1 MDAQSKRITLTTALV
16 AIFSAFAV
24 SAQAADI
31 KVLSDGPIKPA
42 LTKVVDLFRQET
54 HIQVHTGST
63 TYSTSGPRAGDFDP
77 WVQKRIEGG
86 EAADV
91 VIVEPDFVE
100 ELVRAGKVNAGNR
113 PIIGHVGFGLG
124 NRRDS
129 PAHDISSPEEF
140 KQTLLGADTIVFN
153 NLGSGNSFAK
163 VLEKLGIAEVLKPK
177 IVRTTTPD
185 GIFELVLKGNGD
197 DIMAGTIPLI
207 ATTPGIKLLGPF
219 PGDLQSYLTFT
230 AVLTTNASQPE
241 TAESFIKFL
250 VSSKAKDTFA
260 ANGVN

>member
-42 LTKVVDLFRQET
+42 LTKVADLFRQET
-54 HIQVHTGST
+54 HTQVHMV
-63 TYSTSGPRAGDFDP
+63 FDP

-129 PAHDISSPEEF
+129 PAHDISSPEEL

-153 NLGSGNSFAK
+153 NVGSGNSFAK

-177 IVRTTTPD
+177 FVRTTPD
-185 GIFELVLKGNGD
+185 GIFEPVLKGNGD

>member
-42 LTKVVDLFRQET
+42 LTKVADLFREET
-54 HIQVHTGST
+54 HTQVHMV
-63 TYSTSGPRAGDFDP
+63 FDP

-91 VIVEPDFVE
+91 VITEPDLIE

-129 PAHDISSPEEF
+129 PAHDISSPEEL

-153 NLGSGNSFAK
+153 NVGSGNAFAK
-163 VLEKLGIAEVLKPK
+163 VLEKLGIAKVLKPK
-177 IVRTTTPD
+177 IERTTAPD

-241 TAESFIKFL
+241 SAESFIKFL

>member
-42 LTKVVDLFRQET
+42 LTKVADLFRQET
-54 HIQVHTGST
+54 HTQVHI
-63 TYSTSGPRAGDFDP
+63 AFDP

-129 PAHDISSPEEF
+129 PAHDISSPEEL

-153 NLGSGNSFAK
+153 NVGSGNSFAK

>member
-16 AIFSAFAV
+16 AILSAFAV
-24 SAQAADI
+24 SAQAAEI

-42 LTKVVDLFRQET
+42 LTKVADLFRQET
-54 HIQVHTGST
+54 HTQVHMV
-63 TYSTSGPRAGDFDP
+63 FDP

-91 VIVEPDFVE
+91 VIVEPDSVE

-129 PAHDISSPEEF
+129 PAHDISSPEEL

-153 NLGSGNSFAK
+153 NVGSGNSFAK

-207 ATTPGIKLLGPF
+207 ATTPGIKFLGPF

-230 AVLTTNASQPE
+230 AVLATNASQPE

-250 VSSKAKDTFA
+250 VSPKAKDTFA

>member
-16 AIFSAFAV
+16 AILSAFAV

-42 LTKVVDLFRQET
+42 LTKVADLFRQET
-54 HIQVHTGST
+54 HTQVHMV
-63 TYSTSGPRAGDFDP
+63 FDP

-91 VIVEPDFVE
+91 VIVEPDSVE

>member
-16 AIFSAFAV
+16 AILSAFAV
-24 SAQAADI
+24 SAQAAEI

-42 LTKVVDLFRQET
+42 LTKVADLFRQET
-54 HIQVHTGST
+54 HTQVHM
-63 TYSTSGPRAGDFDP
+63 AFDP

-129 PAHDISSPEEF
+129 PAHDISSPEEL

-250 VSSKAKDTFA
+250 VSPKAKDTFA

>member
-24 SAQAADI
+24 SAQAAEI

-42 LTKVVDLFRQET
+42 LTKVADLFRQET
-54 HIQVHTGST
+54 HTQVHM
-63 TYSTSGPRAGDFDP
+63 AFDP

-129 PAHDISSPEEF
+129 PAHDISSPEEL

>member
-1 MDAQSKRITLTTALV
+1 MQETDQLLV
-16 AIFSAFAV
+16 ASV
-24 SAQAADI
+24 S
-31 KVLSDGPIKPA
+31 
-42 LTKVVDLFRQET
+42 
-54 HIQVHTGST
+54 
-63 TYSTSGPRAGDFDP
+63 
-77 WVQKRIEGG
+77 
-86 EAADV
+86 
-91 VIVEPDFVE
+91 
-100 ELVRAGKVNAGNR
+100 
-113 PIIGHVGFGLG
+113 GLG

-129 PAHDISSPEEF
+129 PAHMTSRRRRSSSRL
-140 KQTLLGADTIVFN
+140 LLGADTIVFN

-177 IVRTTTPD
+177 FVRTTPD
-185 GIFELVLKGNGD
+185 GIFEPVLKGNGD

>member
-16 AIFSAFAV
+16 AILSAFAV

-42 LTKVVDLFRQET
+42 LTKVADLFRQET
-54 HIQVHTGST
+54 HTQVHM
-63 TYSTSGPRAGDFDP
+63 AFDP

-100 ELVRAGKVNAGNR
+100 DLVREGKVNAGNR

-163 VLEKLGIAEVLKPK
+163 VLEKLGPGLTVFSRILFYVSVFWTCGEVL
-177 IVRTTTPD
+177 
-185 GIFELVLKGNGD
+185 
-197 DIMAGTIPLI
+197 A
-207 ATTPGIKLLGPF
+207 
-219 PGDLQSYLTFT
+219 LQCRRDSGM
-230 AVLTTNASQPE
+230 
-241 TAESFIKFL
+241 IRR
-250 VSSKAKDTFA
+250 
-260 ANGVN
+260 

>member
-16 AIFSAFAV
+16 AILSAFAV
-24 SAQAADI
+24 SAQAAEI

-42 LTKVVDLFRQET
+42 LTKVADLFRQET
-54 HIQVHTGST
+54 HTQVHM
-63 TYSTSGPRAGDFDP
+63 AFDP

-113 PIIGHVGFGLG
+113 PIIGHVGFGFW

-250 VSSKAKDTFA
+250 VLSKAKDTFA

>member
-16 AIFSAFAV
+16 AILSAFAV
-24 SAQAADI
+24 SAQAAEI

-42 LTKVVDLFRQET
+42 LTKVADLFRQET
-54 HIQVHTGST
+54 HTQVHM
-63 TYSTSGPRAGDFDP
+63 AFDP

-129 PAHDISSPEEF
+129 PAHDISSPEEL

>member
-42 LTKVVDLFRQET
+42 LTKVADLFREET
-54 HIQVHTGST
+54 HTQVHMV
-63 TYSTSGPRAGDFDP
+63 FDP

-129 PAHDISSPEEF
+129 PAHDISSPEEL

-153 NLGSGNSFAK
+153 NVGSGNSFAK

>member
-31 KVLSDGPIKPA
+31 KVLCDGPLKPA
-42 LTKVVDLFRQET
+42 LTKVADLFRQET
-54 HIQVHTGST
+54 HTQVHMV
-63 TYSTSGPRAGDFDP
+63 FDP

-86 EAADV
+86 EVADV
-91 VIVEPDFVE
+91 VIVEPDSVE
-100 ELVRAGKVNAGNR
+100 DLVRAGKVNAGNR

-250 VSSKAKDTFA
+250 VSPKAKDTFA

>member
-16 AIFSAFAV
+16 AIFSAFAL

-42 LTKVVDLFRQET
+42 LTKVADLFRQET
-54 HIQVHTGST
+54 HTQVHI
-63 TYSTSGPRAGDFDP
+63 AFDP

-129 PAHDISSPEEF
+129 PAHDISSPEEL

-153 NLGSGNSFAK
+153 NVGSGNSFAK

>member
-16 AIFSAFAV
+16 AILSAFAV
-24 SAQAADI
+24 SAQAAEI

-42 LTKVVDLFRQET
+42 LTKVADLFRQET
-54 HIQVHTGST
+54 HTQVHMV
-63 TYSTSGPRAGDFDP
+63 FDP

-91 VIVEPDFVE
+91 VIVEPDSVE

-250 VSSKAKDTFA
+250 VSPKAKDTFA

>member
-42 LTKVVDLFRQET
+42 LTKVADLFRQET
-54 HIQVHTGST
+54 HTQVHMV
-63 TYSTSGPRAGDFDP
+63 FDP

-91 VIVEPDFVE
+91 VIVEPDSVE

-129 PAHDISSPEEF
+129 PAHDISSPEEL

-153 NLGSGNSFAK
+153 NVGSGNSFAK

-250 VSSKAKDTFA
+250 VSPKAKDTFA

>member
-42 LTKVVDLFRQET
+42 LTKVADLFRQET
-54 HIQVHTGST
+54 HTQVHMGST
-63 TYSTSGPRAGDFDP
+63 RYSTSGPRAGDFDP

-113 PIIGHVGFGLG
+113 PIIGRVGFGLG

-163 VLEKLGIAEVLKPK
+163 VLEKLGIAEVLEPK

-185 GIFELVLKGNGD
+185 GILNLC
-197 DIMAGTIPLI
+197 
-207 ATTPGIKLLGPF
+207 
-219 PGDLQSYLTFT
+219 
-230 AVLTTNASQPE
+230 
-241 TAESFIKFL
+241 
-250 VSSKAKDTFA
+250 
-260 ANGVN
+260 

>member
-1 MDAQSKRITLTTALV
+1 MDAQFKRITLTTALV

-42 LTKVVDLFRQET
+42 LTKVADLFRQET
-54 HIQVHTGST
+54 HTQVHMV
-63 TYSTSGPRAGDFDP
+63 FDP

-129 PAHDISSPEEF
+129 PAHDISSPEEL

-153 NLGSGNSFAK
+153 NVGSGNSFAK

-185 GIFELVLKGNGD
+185 GIFGLVLKGNGD

>member
-16 AIFSAFAV
+16 AILSAFAV
-24 SAQAADI
+24 SAQAAEI

-42 LTKVVDLFRQET
+42 LTKVADLFRQET
-54 HIQVHTGST
+54 HTQVHM
-63 TYSTSGPRAGDFDP
+63 AFDP

>member
-31 KVLSDGPIKPA
+31 KVLCDGPLKPA
-42 LTKVVDLFRQET
+42 LTKVADLFRQET
-54 HIQVHTGST
+54 HTQVHL
-63 TYSTSGPRAGDFDP
+63 AFDP

-129 PAHDISSPEEF
+129 PAHDISSPEEL

-177 IVRTTTPD
+177 IVRTTPD
-185 GIFELVLKGNGD
+185 GIFEPVLKGNGD

>member
-16 AIFSAFAV
+16 AILSAFAV

-42 LTKVVDLFRQET
+42 LTKVADLFRQET
-54 HIQVHTGST
+54 HTQVHMV
-63 TYSTSGPRAGDFDP
+63 FDP

-129 PAHDISSPEEF
+129 PAHDISSPEEL

-153 NLGSGNSFAK
+153 NVGSGNSFAK

-250 VSSKAKDTFA
+250 VSPKAKDTFA

>member
-16 AIFSAFAV
+16 AILSAFAV
-24 SAQAADI
+24 SAQAAEI

-42 LTKVVDLFRQET
+42 LTKVADLFRQET
-54 HIQVHTGST
+54 HTQVHM
-63 TYSTSGPRAGDFDP
+63 AFDP

-260 ANGVN
+260 ANDVN

>member
-42 LTKVVDLFRQET
+42 LTKVADLFSQET
-54 HIQVHTGST
+54 HTQVHM
-63 TYSTSGPRAGDFDP
+63 AFDP

-129 PAHDISSPEEF
+129 PAHDISSPEEL

>member
-16 AIFSAFAV
+16 AILSAFAV
-24 SAQAADI
+24 SAQAAEI

-42 LTKVVDLFRQET
+42 LTKVADLFRQET
-54 HIQVHTGST
+54 HTQVHMV
-63 TYSTSGPRAGDFDP
+63 FDP

-91 VIVEPDFVE
+91 VIVEPDFVD

>member
-1 MDAQSKRITLTTALV
+1 MDVQSRRITLTTALA

-42 LTKVVDLFRQET
+42 LMKVADLFRQQT
-54 HIQVHTGST
+54 HTQVHME
-63 TYSTSGPRAGDFDP
+63 FDP

-129 PAHDISSPEEF
+129 PAHDISSPEEL

-153 NLGSGNSFAK
+153 NVGSGNSFAK

-177 IVRTTTPD
+177 LYAQRQT
-185 GIFELVLKGNGD
+185 G
-197 DIMAGTIPLI
+197 
-207 ATTPGIKLLGPF
+207 
-219 PGDLQSYLTFT
+219 
-230 AVLTTNASQPE
+230 
-241 TAESFIKFL
+241 FL
-250 VSSKAKDTFA
+250 
-260 ANGVN
+260 NLC